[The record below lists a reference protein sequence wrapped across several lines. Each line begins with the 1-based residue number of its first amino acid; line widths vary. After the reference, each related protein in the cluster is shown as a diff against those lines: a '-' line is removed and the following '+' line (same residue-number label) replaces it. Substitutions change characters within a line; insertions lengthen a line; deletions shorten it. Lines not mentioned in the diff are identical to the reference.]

1 MKLSRFLFGVALV
14 AALGTIGALRPASA
28 AAAMPAALSTL
39 VGSWNCTYTGPK
51 GSSHSTYTI
60 TKVSDLWVEGTGEE
74 GAYGDRAAHKS
85 FFLIGY
91 DPKKHMYVSM
101 GGDTLAGDY
110 GTSTAP
116 ASATAMK
123 MTYVNSYPA
132 DPTHEKDVWTYTPT
146 TISIASAWTEK
157 GKAMT
162 GKSSCTKQ

>member
-1 MKLSRFLFGVALV
+1 MKLSRFLFGVALA
-14 AALGTIGALRPASA
+14 AALGTVGAVRPVSA

-39 VGSWNCTYTGPK
+39 VGHWNCSYSGPK
-51 GSSHSTYTI
+51 GSSHSNYTI
-60 TKVSDLWVEGTGEE
+60 TKISDLWVEGVGQES
-74 GAYGDRAAHKS
+74 AYGDRPTHKS

-116 ASATAMK
+116 ASMTAMK

-162 GKSSCTKQ
+162 GQGSCTKQ